1 MKVTSKYST
10 KMTNTENNLSLEELR
25 ERIEYLSSFLLESR
39 IDTLTRALDMRTEYI
54 TVMTENMF
62 HAQNASAIVRH
73 CEAFGVQNIHTVEE
87 LCPFLPTLNI
97 ALGTDKWID
106 INRHATTADA
116 VKSLRAQGY
125 RIIATTPHHK
135 SCTPE
140 TFDVTKG
147 KFALVFGTEKTG
159 VSEEILAEA
168 DEFLQIPMCG
178 MVDSLNV
185 SASAAILIYM
195 LSQRMRLECEDW
207 HLSDEK
213 RTRTLYDWY
222 RYAVRDS
229 EALLE
234 RKYSTK

>member
-1 MKVTSKYST
+1 
-10 KMTNTENNLSLEELR
+10 
-25 ERIEYLSSFLLESR
+25 
-39 IDTLTRALDMRTEYI
+39 
-54 TVMTENMF
+54 
-62 HAQNASAIVRH
+62 
-73 CEAFGVQNIHTVEE
+73 VQNIHTIEE

-97 ALGTDKWID
+97 ALGTDKWIGLH
-106 INRHATTADA
+106 RHATTTEALS
-116 VKSLRAQGY
+116 SLRSEGY

-159 VSEEILAEA
+159 VSKEVMEAA

-195 LSQRMRLECEDW
+195 LSQRMRLECKDW
-207 HLSDEK
+207 QLDEEV
-213 RTRTLYDWY
+213 RARTLYEWY

-234 RKYSTK
+234 RKYPTK

>member
-1 MKVTSKYST
+1 M
-10 KMTNTENNLSLEELR
+10 KMTNTENNLTFEELR
-25 ERIEYLSSFLLESR
+25 ERIDYLSSFLLESR
-39 IDTLTRALDMRTEYI
+39 TDTLNRALDMRTEYI

-116 VKSLRAQGY
+116 IKSLRAQGY

-140 TFDVTKG
+140 TFDVKKG

-159 VSEEILAEA
+159 VSEEIMAEA

-195 LSQRMRLECEDW
+195 LSQRMRLECDNW
-207 HLSDEK
+207 QLSEEV
-213 RTRTLYDWY
+213 RARILYDWY
-222 RYAVRDS
+222 RFAVRDS

-234 RKYSTK
+234 RKYGSK

>member
-1 MKVTSKYST
+1 
-10 KMTNTENNLSLEELR
+10 MTNTENNNPLSANELSLDEVR
-25 ERIEYLSSFLLESR
+25 ERNEYLSSFLLESR
-39 IDTLTRALDMRTEYI
+39 IDTLNRALDMRTEYL

-73 CEAFGVQNIHTVEE
+73 CEAFGVQNIHTVED

-106 INRHATTADA
+106 VKRHATTADA
-116 VKSLRAQGY
+116 IKDLRKEGY

-140 TFDVTKG
+140 TFDVKKG
-147 KFALVFGTEKTG
+147 KFVLVFGTEKTG
-159 VSEEILAEA
+159 VSEEIMAEA

-195 LSQRMRLECEDW
+195 LSQRMRLECDDW

-234 RKYSTK
+234 RKYPKK

>member
-1 MKVTSKYST
+1 M
-10 KMTNTENNLSLEELR
+10 KMTNTENNLSIEECR
-25 ERIEYLSSFLLESR
+25 SRIEYLSSFMLEER
-39 IDTLTRALDMRTEYI
+39 FATLCRALDMRTEYI
-54 TVMTENMF
+54 TVLTENMF

-106 INRHATTADA
+106 IHRHATTREALDA
-116 VKSLRAQGY
+116 LRKEGY
-125 RIIATTPHHK
+125 RIVATTPHHK

-159 VSEEILAEA
+159 VSDEVLAEA
-168 DEFLQIPMCG
+168 DEYLQIPMCG

-195 LSQRMRLECEDW
+195 LSERMRLECKEW
-207 HLSDEK
+207 QMEEEPK
-213 RTRTLYDWY
+213 VRRLYDWC
-222 RYAVRDS
+222 RYSVKDA
-229 EALLE
+229 EALLLRRE
-234 RKYSTK
+234 NANRDEK

>member
-1 MKVTSKYST
+1 
-10 KMTNTENNLSLEELR
+10 MTNTENNLTLEEVR
-25 ERIEYLSSFLLESR
+25 ERIEYLESFLLESH
-39 IDTLTRALDMRTEYI
+39 INTLNNALDMRTEYL

-106 INRHATTADA
+106 IKRHATTADA
-116 VKSLRAQGY
+116 IKDLRNEGY
-125 RIIATTPHHK
+125 RIIATTPHHQR
-135 SCTPE
+135 CTPE
-140 TFDVTKG
+140 TFDVKKG
-147 KFALVFGTEKTG
+147 KFVLVFGTEKTG
-159 VSEEILAEA
+159 VSEEIMAEA

-195 LSQRMRLECEDW
+195 LSQRMRLECDDW

-234 RKYSTK
+234 RKYGSK

>member
-1 MKVTSKYST
+1 M

-97 ALGTDKWID
+97 ALGTERWID

-116 VKSLRAQGY
+116 VKALREQGY
-125 RIIATTPHHK
+125 RIIATTPHHR

-140 TFDVTKG
+140 TFDVKRG

-159 VSEEILAEA
+159 VSEDILKEA
-168 DEFLQIPMCG
+168 DEYLQIPMCG

-195 LSQRMRLECEDW
+195 LSQRMRLECDDW

-213 RTRTLYDWY
+213 RTRTLYEWY

>member
-1 MKVTSKYST
+1 
-10 KMTNTENNLSLEELR
+10 MTNTENNSPLSAEELSLDEVR
-25 ERIEYLSSFLLESR
+25 ERNEYLSSFLLESR
-39 IDTLTRALDMRTEYI
+39 IDTLNRALDMRTEYL

-73 CEAFGVQNIHTVEE
+73 CEAFGVQNIHTVED

-106 INRHATTADA
+106 VKRHTTTADA
-116 VKSLRAQGY
+116 IKDLRKEGY

-140 TFDVTKG
+140 TFDVKKG
-147 KFALVFGTEKTG
+147 KFVLVFGTEKTG
-159 VSEEILAEA
+159 VSEEIMAEA

-195 LSQRMRLECEDW
+195 LSQRMRLECDNW

-213 RTRTLYDWY
+213 RARTLYDWY

-234 RKYSTK
+234 RKYPKK

>member
-1 MKVTSKYST
+1 
-10 KMTNTENNLSLEELR
+10 MTNTANNLTIEECR
-25 ERIEYLSSFLLESR
+25 ERIAYLSTFLLESR

-116 VKSLRAQGY
+116 VKALRSEGY
-125 RIIATTPHHK
+125 RIIATTPHRQ

-159 VSEEILAEA
+159 VSEEIMAEA

-195 LSQRMRLECEDW
+195 LSQRMRLECSDW
-207 HLSDEK
+207 HLSDQK

-222 RYAVRDS
+222 RFAVKDS

-234 RKYSTK
+234 RKFPTK

>member
-1 MKVTSKYST
+1 M
-10 KMTNTENNLSLEELR
+10 KMTNTENNLSLDELR
-25 ERIEYLSSFLLESR
+25 ERIDYLSSFLLESR

-116 VKSLRAQGY
+116 VKSLREQGY
-125 RIIATTPHHK
+125 RIIATTPHQQ

-140 TFDVTKG
+140 TFDVKKG

-159 VSEEILAEA
+159 VSEEILTEA

-207 HLSDEK
+207 HLSEEK
-213 RTRTLYDWY
+213 YARTLYDWY
-222 RYAVRDS
+222 RFAVRDS

-234 RKYSTK
+234 RKYGTK

>member
-1 MKVTSKYST
+1 
-10 KMTNTENNLSLEELR
+10 MTNTENNTPLSEINLSLEECR
-25 ERIEYLSSFLLESR
+25 ERVEYLSSFLLESR
-39 IDTLTRALDMRTEYI
+39 IETLTRALDMRTDYI

-106 INRHATTADA
+106 INHHATTAEA
-116 VKSLRAQGY
+116 IAALRNEGY

-159 VSEEILAEA
+159 VSKEVMAEA

-195 LSQRMRLECEDW
+195 LSQRMRLECDNW
-207 HLSDEK
+207 RLSDE
-213 RTRTLYDWY
+213 RCTRTLYEWY

-234 RKYSTK
+234 RKYQTK

>member
-1 MKVTSKYST
+1 
-10 KMTNTENNLSLEELR
+10 MTNTENNNPLSADELSLDEVR
-25 ERIEYLSSFLLESR
+25 ERNEYLSSFLLESR
-39 IDTLTRALDMRTEYI
+39 IDTLNRALDMRTEYL

-73 CEAFGVQNIHTVEE
+73 CEAFGVQNIHTVED

-106 INRHATTADA
+106 VKRHATTADA
-116 VKSLRAQGY
+116 IKDLRKEGY

-140 TFDVTKG
+140 TFDVKKG
-147 KFALVFGTEKTG
+147 KFVLVFGTEKTG
-159 VSEEILAEA
+159 VSEEIMAEA

-195 LSQRMRLECEDW
+195 LSQRMRLECDNW

-234 RKYSTK
+234 RKYPKK

>member
-1 MKVTSKYST
+1 M

-25 ERIEYLSSFLLESR
+25 ERIDYLSSFLLESR

-106 INRHATTADA
+106 INRHATTAEA
-116 VKSLRAQGY
+116 IKSLREQGY

-140 TFDVTKG
+140 TFDVKKG

-168 DEFLQIPMCG
+168 DEYLQIPMCG

-195 LSQRMRLECEDW
+195 LSQRMRLECDNW
-207 HLSDEK
+207 QLPDEV
-213 RTRTLYDWY
+213 RTRILYDWY
-222 RYAVRDS
+222 RFAVRDS

-234 RKYSTK
+234 RKYGSK

>member
-1 MKVTSKYST
+1 
-10 KMTNTENNLSLEELR
+10 MTNTENNLSLEELR
-25 ERIEYLSSFLLESR
+25 ERIDYLSSFLLESR
-39 IDTLTRALDMRTEYI
+39 IDTLTKALDMRTEYI

-106 INRHATTADA
+106 INHHDTTADA
-116 VKSLRAQGY
+116 VKALRADGY

-140 TFDVTKG
+140 TFDVKKG

-159 VSEEILAEA
+159 VSDEILAEA

-195 LSQRMRLECEDW
+195 LSQRMRLECDDW
-207 HLSDEK
+207 HLSEEK

-222 RYAVRDS
+222 RYAVKDS

-234 RKYSTK
+234 RKFPQK

>member
-1 MKVTSKYST
+1 M

-54 TVMTENMF
+54 TVMTKNMF

-97 ALGTDKWID
+97 ALGTERWID

-116 VKSLRAQGY
+116 VKALREQGY
-125 RIIATTPHHK
+125 RIIATTPHHR

-140 TFDVTKG
+140 TFDVKKG

-159 VSEEILAEA
+159 VSEDILEVA
-168 DEFLQIPMCG
+168 DEYLQIPMCG

-195 LSQRMRLECEDW
+195 LSQRMRLECDDW

-213 RTRTLYDWY
+213 RTRTLYEWY

>member
-1 MKVTSKYST
+1 M
-10 KMTNTENNLSLEELR
+10 KMTNTENRLSLEELR
-25 ERIEYLSSFLLESR
+25 ERIDYLSGFLLESR

-116 VKSLRAQGY
+116 VKALREQGY

-140 TFDVTKG
+140 TLAAT
-147 KFALVFGTEKTG
+147 
-159 VSEEILAEA
+159 VSVISGL
-168 DEFLQIPMCG
+168 
-178 MVDSLNV
+178 
-185 SASAAILIYM
+185 
-195 LSQRMRLECEDW
+195 
-207 HLSDEK
+207 
-213 RTRTLYDWY
+213 
-222 RYAVRDS
+222 
-229 EALLE
+229 
-234 RKYSTK
+234 

>member
-1 MKVTSKYST
+1 M
-10 KMTNTENNLSLEELR
+10 KMTNIENNLSLEELQ

-97 ALGTDKWID
+97 ALGTERWID

-116 VKSLRAQGY
+116 VKALREQGY
-125 RIIATTPHHK
+125 RIIATTPHHR

-140 TFDVTKG
+140 TFDVNKG

-159 VSEEILAEA
+159 VSEDILKEA
-168 DEFLQIPMCG
+168 DEYLQIPMCG

-195 LSQRMRLECEDW
+195 LSQRMRLECDDW

-213 RTRTLYDWY
+213 RTRTLYEWY

>member
-1 MKVTSKYST
+1 
-10 KMTNTENNLSLEELR
+10 MTNTENNLSLDELR
-25 ERIEYLSSFLLESR
+25 ERIDYLSSFLLESR

-116 VKSLRAQGY
+116 VKSLREQGY

-140 TFDVTKG
+140 TFDVKKG

-159 VSEEILAEA
+159 VSEEILTEA

-207 HLSDEK
+207 HLSEEK
-213 RTRTLYDWY
+213 YARTLYDWY
-222 RYAVRDS
+222 RFAVRDS

-234 RKYSTK
+234 RKYGTK

>member
-1 MKVTSKYST
+1 
-10 KMTNTENNLSLEELR
+10 MTNIENNLSLEECR
-25 ERIEYLSSFLLESR
+25 ERVEYLSSFLLESR
-39 IDTLTRALDMRTEYI
+39 IDTLNRALDKRTDYI
-54 TVMTENMF
+54 TVLTENMF

-106 INRHATTADA
+106 IHRHATTAEA
-116 VKSLRAQGY
+116 VKALRADGY
-125 RIIATTPHHK
+125 RIVATTPHHK

-147 KFALVFGTEKTG
+147 KFVLVFGTEKTG

-168 DEFLQIPMCG
+168 DDYLQIPMCG

-195 LSQRMRLECEDW
+195 LSERMRAECEGW
-207 HLSDEK
+207 QLTDERK
-213 RTRTLYDWY
+213 LRTLYDWY

-229 EALLE
+229 EALLT
-234 RKYSTK
+234 RKFGDRW

>member
-1 MKVTSKYST
+1 
-10 KMTNTENNLSLEELR
+10 MTNTENNSPLSAEELSLDEVR
-25 ERIEYLSSFLLESR
+25 ERNEYLSSFLLESR
-39 IDTLTRALDMRTEYI
+39 IDTLNRALDMRTEYL

-73 CEAFGVQNIHTVEE
+73 CEAFGVQNIHTVED

-106 INRHATTADA
+106 VKRHATTADA
-116 VKSLRAQGY
+116 IKDLRKEGY

-140 TFDVTKG
+140 TFDVKKG
-147 KFALVFGTEKTG
+147 KFVLVFGTEKTG
-159 VSEEILAEA
+159 VSEEIMAEA

-195 LSQRMRLECEDW
+195 LSQRMRIECDNW

-213 RTRTLYDWY
+213 RARTLYDWY

-234 RKYSTK
+234 RKYPKK

>member
-1 MKVTSKYST
+1 M

-25 ERIEYLSSFLLESR
+25 ERIDYLSSFLLESR

-116 VKSLRAQGY
+116 VKSLREQGY

-140 TFDVTKG
+140 TFDIKKG

-159 VSEEILAEA
+159 VSKEILAEA
-168 DEFLQIPMCG
+168 DEYLQIPMCG
-178 MVDSLNV
+178 LVDSLNV

-207 HLSDEK
+207 HLSEEK
-213 RTRTLYDWY
+213 YARTLYDWY
-222 RYAVRDS
+222 RFAVRDS

-234 RKYSTK
+234 RKYGSK

>member
-1 MKVTSKYST
+1 
-10 KMTNTENNLSLEELR
+10 MTNTENNLSLEELR

-106 INRHATTADA
+106 INHHATTADA
-116 VKSLRAQGY
+116 VKALRKEGY

-147 KFALVFGTEKTG
+147 KFALIFGTEKTG
-159 VSEEILAEA
+159 LSDEILAEA

-195 LSQRMRLECEDW
+195 LSQRMRLECSDW
-207 HLSDEK
+207 HLSEEK

-222 RYAVRDS
+222 RYAVKDS
-229 EALLE
+229 KALLE
-234 RKYSTK
+234 RKFPTK

>member
-1 MKVTSKYST
+1 
-10 KMTNTENNLSLEELR
+10 MTNIENNISLEECR
-25 ERIEYLSSFLLESR
+25 ERVEYLSEFLLESR
-39 IDTLTRALDMRTEYI
+39 VETLNRALDMRTEYI

-116 VKSLRAQGY
+116 VKSLREQGY
-125 RIIATTPHHK
+125 RISATTPHHK

-140 TFDVTKG
+140 TFDVKKG

-159 VSEEILAEA
+159 VSEEIMAEA

-195 LSQRMRLECEDW
+195 LSQRMRLECDDW
-207 HLSDEK
+207 HLSEEK
-213 RTRTLYDWY
+213 YTRTLYDWY
-222 RYAVRDS
+222 RFAVKDS

-234 RKYSTK
+234 RKYGTK

>member
-1 MKVTSKYST
+1 
-10 KMTNTENNLSLEELR
+10 MTNTENNNPLSADELSLDEVR
-25 ERIEYLSSFLLESR
+25 ERNEYLSSFLLESR
-39 IDTLTRALDMRTEYI
+39 IDTLNRALDMRTEYL

-73 CEAFGVQNIHTVEE
+73 CEAFGVQNIHTVED

-106 INRHATTADA
+106 VKRHATTADA
-116 VKSLRAQGY
+116 IKNLRKEGY

-140 TFDVTKG
+140 TFDVKKG
-147 KFALVFGTEKTG
+147 KFVLVFGTEKTG
-159 VSEEILAEA
+159 VSEEIMAEA

-195 LSQRMRLECEDW
+195 LSQRMRLECDDW

-234 RKYSTK
+234 RKYPKK

>member
-1 MKVTSKYST
+1 M
-10 KMTNTENNLSLEELR
+10 KMTNIENNISFEECC
-25 ERIEYLSSFLLESR
+25 ERVEYLSEFLLESR
-39 IDTLTRALDMRTEYI
+39 IETLNRALDMRTEYI

-116 VKSLRAQGY
+116 VKALREQGY

-140 TFDVTKG
+140 TFDVAKG

-168 DEFLQIPMCG
+168 DEYLQIPMCG

-207 HLSDEK
+207 RLSEEK
-213 RTRTLYDWY
+213 RTRILYDWY

-229 EALLE
+229 EWLLE
-234 RKYSTK
+234 RKYGVK

>member
-1 MKVTSKYST
+1 
-10 KMTNTENNLSLEELR
+10 MTNTENNNPLSADELSLDEVR
-25 ERIEYLSSFLLESR
+25 ERNEYLSPFLLESR
-39 IDTLTRALDMRTEYI
+39 IDTLNRALDMRTEYL

-73 CEAFGVQNIHTVEE
+73 CEAFGVQNIHTVED

-106 INRHATTADA
+106 VKRHATTADA
-116 VKSLRAQGY
+116 IKDLRKEGY

-140 TFDVTKG
+140 TFDVKKG
-147 KFALVFGTEKTG
+147 KFVLVFGTEKTG
-159 VSEEILAEA
+159 VSEEIMAEA

-195 LSQRMRLECEDW
+195 LSQRMRLECDNW

-234 RKYSTK
+234 RKYPKK

>member
-1 MKVTSKYST
+1 
-10 KMTNTENNLSLEELR
+10 MTNTENNLSLEELR
-25 ERIEYLSSFLLESR
+25 ERIDYLSSFLLGSR
-39 IDTLTRALDMRTEYI
+39 IDTLTQALDMRTEYI

-106 INRHATTADA
+106 INHHATTADA
-116 VKSLRAQGY
+116 VKALRKEGY

-159 VSEEILAEA
+159 VSDEILAEA

-207 HLSDEK
+207 HLSEEK

-222 RYAVRDS
+222 RYAVKDS

-234 RKYSTK
+234 RKFSIK

>member
-1 MKVTSKYST
+1 
-10 KMTNTENNLSLEELR
+10 MTNTENNTPLSEINLSLEECR
-25 ERIEYLSSFLLESR
+25 ERVEYLSSFLLESR
-39 IDTLTRALDMRTEYI
+39 IETLTRALDMRTDYI

-106 INRHATTADA
+106 INHHATTAEA
-116 VKSLRAQGY
+116 IAALRNEGY

-159 VSEEILAEA
+159 VSKEVMAEA

-195 LSQRMRLECEDW
+195 LSQRMRLECDNW
-207 HLSDEK
+207 RLSDER
-213 RTRTLYDWY
+213 RTRTLYEWY

-234 RKYSTK
+234 RKYQTK

>member
-1 MKVTSKYST
+1 
-10 KMTNTENNLSLEELR
+10 
-25 ERIEYLSSFLLESR
+25 
-39 IDTLTRALDMRTEYI
+39 
-54 TVMTENMF
+54 MTENMF

-116 VKSLRAQGY
+116 VNALREQGY

-140 TFDVTKG
+140 TFDVTRG

-159 VSEEILAEA
+159 VSEEILTEA

-195 LSQRMRLECEDW
+195 LSQRMRLECNDW

-234 RKYSTK
+234 RKYGSK

>member
-1 MKVTSKYST
+1 MISI
-10 KMTNTENNLSLEELR
+10 ENSLTLEECR
-25 ERIEYLSSFLLESR
+25 ERIEYLESFLLESR
-39 IDTLTRALDMRTEYI
+39 IETLNRALNMRTDYI

-73 CEAFGVQNIHTVEE
+73 CEAFGVQNIHTVED
-87 LCPFLPTLNI
+87 LCPFMPTLNI
-97 ALGTDKWID
+97 ALGTDKWIGL
-106 INRHATTADA
+106 NRHETTADA
-116 VKSLRAQGY
+116 IASLRSKGY

-159 VSEEILAEA
+159 VSKEVMGEA

-195 LSQRMRLECEDW
+195 LSQRMRLECNDW
-207 HLSDEK
+207 QLDEES
-213 RTRTLYDWY
+213 RTRTLYEWY

-234 RKYSTK
+234 RKYPTK

>member
-1 MKVTSKYST
+1 M
-10 KMTNTENNLSLEELR
+10 KMTNTENNLSLEELQ

-97 ALGTDKWID
+97 ALGTERWID

-116 VKSLRAQGY
+116 VKALREQGY
-125 RIIATTPHHK
+125 RIIATTPHHR

-140 TFDVTKG
+140 TFDVNKG

-159 VSEEILAEA
+159 VSEDILKEA
-168 DEFLQIPMCG
+168 DEYLQIPMCG

-195 LSQRMRLECEDW
+195 LSQRMRLECDDW

-213 RTRTLYDWY
+213 RTRTLYEWY

>member
-1 MKVTSKYST
+1 M
-10 KMTNTENNLSLEELR
+10 KMTNTENNLSLDELR

-39 IDTLTRALDMRTEYI
+39 IETLNRALDMRTEYL

-73 CEAFGVQNIHTVEE
+73 CEAFGVQNIHTVED

-106 INRHATTADA
+106 VKRHATTADA
-116 VKSLRAQGY
+116 VKALRSEGY
-125 RIIATTPHHK
+125 RIIATTPHHQ

-147 KFALVFGTEKTG
+147 KFVLVFGTEKTG
-159 VSEEILAEA
+159 VSEEIMAEA

-195 LSQRMRLECEDW
+195 LSQRMRLECNDW
-207 HLSDEK
+207 QLAEEV
-213 RTRTLYDWY
+213 RTRILYDWY

-234 RKYSTK
+234 RKYGTK

>member
-1 MKVTSKYST
+1 MKMIS
-10 KMTNTENNLSLEELR
+10 TENNLSLEECR
-25 ERIEYLSSFLLESR
+25 ERTEYLSSFMLEER
-39 IDTLTRALDMRTEYI
+39 FATLRRALDMRTEYI
-54 TVMTENMF
+54 TVLTENMF

-73 CEAFGVQNIHTVEE
+73 CEAFGVQNIHTIEE
-87 LCPFLPTLNI
+87 LCPFSPTLNI
-97 ALGTDKWID
+97 VLGTDKWID
-106 INRHATTADA
+106 IHRHATTTEALSA
-116 VKSLRAQGY
+116 LRQQGY
-125 RIIATTPHHK
+125 RIVATTPHHK

-159 VSEEILAEA
+159 VTDEVMAEA

-195 LSQRMRLECEDW
+195 LSERMRAECEGW
-207 HLSDEK
+207 RLDEE
-213 RTRTLYDWY
+213 RSVRTLYDWC

-229 EALLE
+229 EWLLE
-234 RKYSTK
+234 RKYGSK